1 VKWNSIYSSIYS
13 IYSEYQIYIIIGAT
27 FVSVFLL
34 VLSIG
39 LSITSRRA
47 RKKTVKSKL
56 AYYSIHEEE
65 EMEEASFFQRIIMP
79 FVNKVASV
87 IRKISPKGV
96 VESTG
101 HKLELAGILEKIG
114 VNVYLMTK
122 FMCSFLFLIIFILLS
137 VFLDLS
143 PFLTIVLVILIPL
156 SYFLPDIFLNSRI
169 NSRQEEIRRM
179 LPNALDLLT
188 ITVEAGMGFDIALAK
203 VAGNL
208 KGPLGE
214 EFNKMLKEMN
224 IGLSRREAFR
234 NLVRR
239 TNVPDLDSFVTS
251 VIQAEILGIPIG
263 KILKIQAS
271 EIRNRRSIKA
281 EEAGIKAPT
290 KLAIPL
296 ILCLIP
302 ALLAIILGPAVIML
316 YENFIQAF

>member
-1 VKWNSIYSSIYS
+1 
-13 IYSEYQIYIIIGAT
+13 
-27 FVSVFLL
+27 
-34 VLSIG
+34 
-39 LSITSRRA
+39 
-47 RKKTVKSKL
+47 
-56 AYYSIHEEE
+56 
-65 EMEEASFFQRIIMP
+65 
-79 FVNKVASV
+79 
-87 IRKISPKGV
+87 
-96 VESTG
+96 
-101 HKLELAGILEKIG
+101 
-114 VNVYLMTK
+114 
-122 FMCSFLFLIIFILLS
+122 
-137 VFLDLS
+137 
-143 PFLTIVLVILIPL
+143 VILIPL

-234 NLVRR
+234 NLVKR

-263 KILKIQAS
+263 KILRIQAS

-316 YENFIQAF
+316 YESFIQAF